1 MNVNKKIEILKILE
15 AQGLVSQERLE
26 AISNKLYAGEYFE
39 DLILSFQ
46 IPGDKVADAKS
57 KVYDLP
63 RWVGADPAEAMVKKI
78 TGESAR
84 HYKMILLG
92 EDVET
97 VSLGVVD
104 PEITNIKEAAV
115 FLAKAWGNKNYRFY
129 ILTQNQFED
138 YIGLYFGKKVR
149 RVEESEISDTLK
161 SEQSHEGIKFTASNG
176 SEIKVDD
183 SPVVKLVRDVVAE
196 AIKKGASDIHIEP
209 TASEVFF
216 RYRVDGDL
224 VIVREIPMSQHQ
236 AIVARIKILSN
247 LKLDEKRKPQDGHFS
262 IDYEGRKIDFRVSTM
277 PSYFGEKIVL
287 RILDTYKGVR
297 DLDSLDMLPQHMSI
311 VKEALNYPFG
321 IVLVTGPTG
330 SGKTST
336 LYSMLNMLDKEGR
349 NIVSLEDPIEY
360 SVSGVNQSQIAP
372 DIGYTFA
379 NGLRSILRQDP
390 DVIMVGEIRDAET
403 AELAVQAALTG
414 HLVFSTIHTNSAIST
429 ITRLV
434 EMGIPHYLIAPT
446 VRLIIGQRLV
456 HRLVNE
462 KNAPHE
468 IIPIE
473 GGYKDMVKSQF
484 GDLAPEFL
492 ANLPFKDTF
501 HGAKVSQVSRT
512 GMEGRIAVFE
522 MLQVDTEMEQ
532 AILAKKS
539 EIELHNLARKKG
551 MITLKEDGM
560 LKSMN
565 GQVPFRECMGL

>member
-1 MNVNKKIEILKILE
+1 
-15 AQGLVSQERLE
+15 
-26 AISNKLYAGEYFE
+26 
-39 DLILSFQ
+39 
-46 IPGDKVADAKS
+46 
-57 KVYDLP
+57 
-63 RWVGADPAEAMVKKI
+63 
-78 TGESAR
+78 
-84 HYKMILLG
+84 
-92 EDVET
+92 
-97 VSLGVVD
+97 
-104 PEITNIKEAAV
+104 
-115 FLAKAWGNKNYRFY
+115 
-129 ILTQNQFED
+129 
-138 YIGLYFGKKVR
+138 
-149 RVEESEISDTLK
+149 
-161 SEQSHEGIKFTASNG
+161 
-176 SEIKVDD
+176 
-183 SPVVKLVRDVVAE
+183 
-196 AIKKGASDIHIEP
+196 
-209 TASEVFF
+209 
-216 RYRVDGDL
+216 
-224 VIVREIPMSQHQ
+224 
-236 AIVARIKILSN
+236 
-247 LKLDEKRKPQDGHFS
+247 
-262 IDYEGRKIDFRVSTM
+262 M

-311 VKEALNYPFG
+311 IKEALNYPFG

-360 SVSGVNQSQIAP
+360 SVGGVNQSQIAP

-414 HLVFSTIHTNSAIST
+414 HLVFSTIHTNTAIST

-446 VRLIIGQRLV
+446 VRLIVGQRLV

-473 GGYKDMVKSQF
+473 GGYKDMVKLQF

-492 ANLPFKDTF
+492 STLPFKDSF
-501 HGAKVSQVSRT
+501 HGAKVSEKSRT

-522 MLQVDTEMEQ
+522 MLQVDTDMEQ

-539 EIELHNLARKKG
+539 EIDLYKLARSKG

>member
-1 MNVNKKIEILKILE
+1 MNAEKKIEILKVLQN
-15 AQGLVSQERLE
+15 QGLVSPERFE
-26 AISNKLYAGEYFE
+26 AISEKLYAGENFE
-39 DLILSFQ
+39 ELVKNFQ
-46 IPGDKVADAKS
+46 LPSDKVADAKS
-57 KVYDLP
+57 KIYDLP
-63 RWVGADPAEAMVKKI
+63 RWVGADPEENLVKKI
-78 TGESAR
+78 TGDSAR
-84 HYKMILLG
+84 HYKMILLS
-92 EDVET
+92 EDT
-97 VSLGVVD
+97 DIVSLGIID
-104 PEITNIKEAAV
+104 PEINNLKEAAV
-115 FLAKAWGNKNYRFY
+115 FLAKAWGNKNYRFF
-129 ILTQNQFED
+129 ILTDNQFEN

-149 RVEESEISDTLK
+149 NVQENEISDTLK
-161 SEQSHEGIKFTASNG
+161 SEGSHEGIRFNATNG
-176 SEIKVDD
+176 QEIKVDD
-183 SPVVKLVRDVVAE
+183 SPVVRLVRDVVAE

-209 TASEVFF
+209 SAAEVYI

-224 VIVREIPMSQHQ
+224 VIVREVPMTQHQ
-236 AIVARIKILSN
+236 AIIARIKILAN

-277 PSYFGEKIVL
+277 PSYYGEKIVL

-297 DLDSLDMLPQHMSI
+297 NIEDLQMLPQHLSL

-336 LYSMLNMLDKEGR
+336 LYSMLNNLDKEGR

-360 SVSGVNQSQIAP
+360 SVPGVNQSQIAP

-379 NGLRSILRQDP
+379 TGLRSILRQDP

-414 HLVFSTIHTNSAIST
+414 HLVFSTIHTNTAIST

-456 HRLVNE
+456 HKLVPATDGE
-462 KNAPHE
+462 QE

-473 GGYKDMVKSQF
+473 GGYKEMVKSQF
-484 GDLAPEFL
+484 GDLPPEFL
-492 ANLPFKDTF
+492 SQLPFKDSF
-501 HGAKVSQVSRT
+501 HGAKPSVRSRS
-512 GMEGRIAVFE
+512 GMEGRVAVFE
-522 MLQVDTEMEQ
+522 MLQVDQEMEQ

-539 EIELHNLARKKG
+539 EIDLYNIARKKG

-560 LKSMN
+560 LKSMQ
-565 GQVPFRECMGL
+565 GLVPFRECMGL